1 MAAFTL
7 KRMSGKPEN
16 GSERLKAGASGRD
29 GVRVET
35 LDCDERVV
43 FGRRSSG
50 SVGGITVAKAIVAA
64 LSMVSEM
71 KFIVTLEEDLS
82 APQLFSVTVC
92 LWRDSWQR
100 SLTFHFEFSMK
111 PTKPSER
118 VYSLMASQF
127 SR

>member
-16 GSERLKAGASGRD
+16 GSERFELGASGRD

-35 LDCDERVV
+35 PDCDERVV
-43 FGRRSSG
+43 FERRSCG

-64 LSMVSEM
+64 VSMVSEM

-82 APQLFSVTVC
+82 APQLFSLTVC
-92 LWRDSWQR
+92 LWRRIAGNALSHSTLNFR
-100 SLTFHFEFSMK
+100 
-111 PTKPSER
+111 
-118 VYSLMASQF
+118 
-127 SR
+127 